1 MSNLL
6 DSNHHYQPMS
16 KSESIRLRIL
26 IIVSLAL
33 LLAGFVSPMLTLTKL
48 VFFQHS
54 LSILTGVTELLKN
67 GQYVLFVIIFFFS
80 VMLPL
85 LKIFVLF
92 RITSSGIREPG
103 TMQRYLHLMH
113 EYGRWSMLDVM
124 VVAVLIV
131 TVKLGAI
138 ASIEIHYGLYVFAV
152 SVLLIMFITSRVV
165 RLTNPVV
172 VVENQ
177 KAA

>member
-1 MSNLL
+1 MSDRL
-6 DSNHHYQPMS
+6 DTNHHYQPVS
-16 KSESIRLRIL
+16 KLQSVRLRIL

-33 LLAGFVSPMLTLTKL
+33 LLTGFVSPMLTLTKL

-54 LSILTGVTELLKN
+54 LSILTGVMELLNN
-67 GQYVLFVIIFFFS
+67 GQFILFAIIFFFS

-85 LKIFVLF
+85 LKVYVLF
-92 RITSSGIREPG
+92 RITASGMSDPRS
-103 TMQRYLHLMH
+103 MQRYLHLMH

-138 ASIEIHYGLYVFAV
+138 ASIEIHYGLYVFAT
-152 SVLLIMFITSRVV
+152 SVLMIMFITSRVV
-165 RLTNPVV
+165 KLTTPVV
-172 VVENQ
+172 VVEH
-177 KAA
+177 KKEA